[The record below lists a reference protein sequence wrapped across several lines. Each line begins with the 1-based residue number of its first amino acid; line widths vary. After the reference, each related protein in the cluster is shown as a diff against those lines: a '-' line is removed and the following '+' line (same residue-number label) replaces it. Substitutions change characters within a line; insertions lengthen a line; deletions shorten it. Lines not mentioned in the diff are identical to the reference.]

1 MGRFLLEVMFG
12 GRDYGRGK
20 NRGTT
25 TFELNDKFILFLLTG
40 VPFPS
45 STSAPIRPTKSET

>member
-25 TFELNDKFILFLLTG
+25 TFELNDKFILFLFNREVT
-40 VPFPS
+40 
-45 STSAPIRPTKSET
+45 RSEA